1 MCGIIGYSGK
11 KPCIDYIYSGLR
23 KLEYRGYDSSGI
35 AVVSGDRISVIKKKG
50 KLNQLEPFLES
61 LPKSASSGM
70 GHTRWATHGAPSTE
84 NAHPHSEEGVSII
97 HNGILENYKELK
109 IQLLEKGARFL
120 SETDSEV
127 IVHLLKEELEI
138 AGDVRKA
145 LLNIINQLEG
155 AYALG
160 VMTQK
165 EPESIYVVKNAS
177 PVVIG
182 LGKDENFFASDV
194 LALRA
199 HTNRF
204 IFLEDGEIARIS
216 PDKVEIWDFFGKTL
230 EKDIVTLDQEE
241 AKADKGGYRHY
252 MLKEIHEQPSVIA
265 NTIERLTNLEHGTL
279 NSDTLGLNQL
289 DWNRIKKIHIV
300 ACGTAY
306 YAGLIG
312 KYQTEPLAKMSV
324 DCELASEFR
333 YRKPWLDDSTLV
345 ISVTQSGETADTLAC
360 VKHAKKAGCQTF
372 SICNVAYSSI
382 PRESDATLY
391 MEAGPEIG
399 VASTKAFT
407 SMVLNFYFLSLEI
420 AKIRGTM
427 NADDIRNSL
436 STLQKLPNQCDALL
450 SMESRISDIARDFF
464 ESTNCLFLGRGHFYP
479 VALEGALKLKEIS
492 YIHAEG
498 YAAGELKHGPIA
510 LIDRNMPV
518 IALINSCQE
527 FDKTLSNLE
536 EVHARE
542 GQIISIGQD
551 PDEKLKDLSRHFIPC
566 PANPE
571 PALQALL
578 NTIPLQLFSYFV
590 AVQRGTDVDQPRNLA
605 KSVTVE

>member
-1 MCGIIGYSGK
+1 
-11 KPCIDYIYSGLR
+11 
-23 KLEYRGYDSSGI
+23 
-35 AVVSGDRISVIKKKG
+35 
-50 KLNQLEPFLES
+50 
-61 LPKSASSGM
+61 
-70 GHTRWATHGAPSTE
+70 
-84 NAHPHSEEGVSII
+84 
-97 HNGILENYKELK
+97 
-109 IQLLEKGARFL
+109 
-120 SETDSEV
+120 
-127 IVHLLKEELEI
+127 
-138 AGDVRKA
+138 
-145 LLNIINQLEG
+145 
-155 AYALG
+155 
-160 VMTQK
+160 
-165 EPESIYVVKNAS
+165 
-177 PVVIG
+177 
-182 LGKDENFFASDV
+182 
-194 LALRA
+194 
-199 HTNRF
+199 
-204 IFLEDGEIARIS
+204 
-216 PDKVEIWDFFGKTL
+216 
-230 EKDIVTLDQEE
+230 
-241 AKADKGGYRHY
+241 
-252 MLKEIHEQPSVIA
+252 
-265 NTIERLTNLEHGTL
+265 
-279 NSDTLGLNQL
+279 
-289 DWNRIKKIHIV
+289 
-300 ACGTAY
+300 
-306 YAGLIG
+306 
-312 KYQTEPLAKMSV
+312 
-324 DCELASEFR
+324 
-333 YRKPWLDDSTLV
+333 
-345 ISVTQSGETADTLAC
+345 
-360 VKHAKKAGCQTF
+360 
-372 SICNVAYSSI
+372 
-382 PRESDATLY
+382 
-391 MEAGPEIG
+391 
-399 VASTKAFT
+399 
-407 SMVLNFYFLSLEI
+407 MVLNFYFLSLEI

-551 PDEKLKDLSRHFIPC
+551 PDDKLKNLSRHFIPC